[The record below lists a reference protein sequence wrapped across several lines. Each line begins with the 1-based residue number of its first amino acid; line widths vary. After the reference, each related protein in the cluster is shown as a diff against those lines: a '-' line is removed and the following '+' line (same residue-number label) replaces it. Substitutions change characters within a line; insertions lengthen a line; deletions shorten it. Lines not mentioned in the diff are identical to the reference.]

1 MHRLPPYF
9 SMTKDNTSTIM
20 HLVPRPPFPPP
31 PLNFALPLLL
41 ILLGITVVPKKVEN
55 NGYTK
60 YLFFGGGGGL
70 GGVGKQGALWSM

>member
-31 PLNFALPLLL
+31 PPEFC
-41 ILLGITVVPKKVEN
+41 ITIAFNSPGYYSRPQKSRKQWLYKVS
-55 NGYTK
+55 
-60 YLFFGGGGGL
+60 FFWRRGGL